1 MKKIV
6 FLIFILLTFESTTYA
21 QTFILLD
28 RHWGKKAIL
37 TDSVTRENLSN
48 GWYPIYKD
56 ELDSLITRV
65 DKLRNLKDD
74 GLHRKFY
81 YSEDF
86 KTDHLEFVIEN
97 IKRVYGD
104 GYEINLI
111 STNPQGKT
119 IIKLS
124 DPRLLLTDNQ
134 KVIRTFLGY
143 LKKTKKD
150 IGKSTKNKR

>member
-1 MKKIV
+1 M
-6 FLIFILLTFESTTYA
+6 
-21 QTFILLD
+21 
-28 RHWGKKAIL
+28 
-37 TDSVTRENLSN
+37 SN

-150 IGKSTKNKR
+150 IGKSTKDKR